1 MTKYKIDDWLR
12 LKGQSD
18 RECVHVIQIREQK
31 CSIGS
36 QFWYEVRL
44 VCFNSYGPPSSK
56 LLFIINEIEIAEKIE
71 EPKPNK
77 KGF

>member
-1 MTKYKIDDWLR
+1 MAKYKVDDWLR

-18 RECVHVIQIREQK
+18 RESAHVIQIREQK

-44 VCFNSYGPPSSK
+44 VQFNSYNSPGLHS
-56 LLFIINEIEIAEKIE
+56 LFVVNEIEIAKKID
-71 EPKPNK
+71 EPKPK
-77 KGF
+77 